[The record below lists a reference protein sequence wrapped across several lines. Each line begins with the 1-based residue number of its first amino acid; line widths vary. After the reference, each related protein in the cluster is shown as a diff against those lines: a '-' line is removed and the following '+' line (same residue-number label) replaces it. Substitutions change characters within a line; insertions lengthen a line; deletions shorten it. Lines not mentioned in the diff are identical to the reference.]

1 MATIPDYSEP
11 TSRHRRHLR
20 ISLVPDIKIIVW
32 LFSLSTRVVL
42 LVILLG
48 VLGFLATF
56 TYFLVGRSW
65 GMPTILTAGDERVVQ
80 QQRDWLERNLK
91 LADLDARIDGLQRQL
106 LENENNIAI
115 GRLGAETETNAIRID
130 LIQNDKEIKTLEEAI
145 ASATNEREKASYLLQ
160 RIGRLPDPE
169 NNYEKG
175 LVNRARFLTDML
187 TRTDLGIK
195 IAALDTTLGDDAAR
209 LAALRRKR
217 ESLQAAQAVMAG
229 KPGEQLS
236 HEELGFVTIWN
247 KDVFNMQTGPDE
259 DRRLKESITKLKS
272 LHDELSASLLPLAN
286 SPLLAATRH
295 PTAVVFV
302 PYSNDARYKAGK
314 RIYRC
319 RLWLI
324 FCSPIG
330 TVEGPVDGE
339 VALPHP
345 LFRHLVRGRFYG
357 LKLTVNQEA
366 AQEWL
371 LFSAPPILF

>member
-1 MATIPDYSEP
+1 MATVPDYSQQP
-11 TSRHRRHLR
+11 THWWRHLR
-20 ISLVPDIKIIVW
+20 FSLVPDLRIIVW

-56 TYFLVGRSW
+56 AYFLVGRSW
-65 GMPTILTAGDERVVQ
+65 SMPTILSAGDERVVQ

-91 LADLDARIDGLQRQL
+91 LADLDTRIDVLQRQR
-106 LENENNIAI
+106 LENANNIEI
-115 GRLGAETETNAIRID
+115 GRIGMESETNAVRVD
-130 LIQNDKEIKTLEEAI
+130 LIQNDAEIKYLEDAI
-145 ASATNEREKASYLLQ
+145 ASATNEREKASYLLH

-187 TRTDLGIK
+187 TRTDLSIK

-209 LAALRRKR
+209 LAALKRKR
-217 ESLQAAQAVMAG
+217 DSLQAAQAIMAG
-229 KPGEQLS
+229 KSGEQLS
-236 HEELGFVTIWN
+236 HQELEYVTIWN
-247 KDVFNMQTGPDE
+247 KDTFNVEAGTVE
-259 DRRLKESITKLKS
+259 DQRLKTSLHKLKS
-272 LHDELSASLLPLAN
+272 LHDELSASLLPLSN
-286 SPLLAATRH
+286 SPLLAATRK

-302 PYSNDARYKAGK
+302 PYSNDARYVAGH

-319 RLWLI
+319 RLWLL

-330 TVEGPVDGE
+330 RVEGPVDGE

-357 LKLTVNQEA
+357 LKLTAGQEA

-371 LFSAPPILF
+371 LFATPPILF